1 MVNKHYYKNFRLSH
15 SWCSGTLAINVTF
28 SATAIAI
35 ITQGSSKWL
44 MNETEGTSRLR
55 QKGWGS
61 KGNRRPLLEDR
72 ILQVLCISISRS
84 NRCSDDDPE
93 ANGN

>member
-1 MVNKHYYKNFRLSH
+1 MVNKHYYKNFRLLH
-15 SWCSGTLAINVTF
+15 SWYSGTLAINVIF
-28 SATAIAI
+28 SATAIV
-35 ITQGSSKWL
+35 ITKGSSKWL

-55 QKGWGS
+55 HKGWDS
-61 KGNRRPLLEDR
+61 KGNGRPLLDR
-72 ILQVLCISISRS
+72 IQVLCISISRS

>member
-15 SWCSGTLAINVTF
+15 SWYSGTPAINVTF

-35 ITQGSSKWL
+35 ITKGSSKWL

-55 QKGWGS
+55 HKGWDS

-72 ILQVLCISISRS
+72 IQVLCISISRS